1 LELLQNYNPKLEN
14 EPIRHK
20 VSRGETA
27 FTISRLYNVSIRSL
41 AEWNGLDSNFTIR
54 EGQYLLIPLP
64 KDQVASVSESASPG
78 QVSNTPS
85 PPSSSEALPDPVI
98 K

>member
-1 LELLQNYNPKLEN
+1 MTELASSAIENAKDLEKVTTQTTNNIEN

-54 EGQYLLIPLP
+54 EDQYLLIPFL
-64 KDQVASVSESASPG
+64 KIRSRLCQKVQA
-78 QVSNTPS
+78 
-85 PPSSSEALPDPVI
+85 PD